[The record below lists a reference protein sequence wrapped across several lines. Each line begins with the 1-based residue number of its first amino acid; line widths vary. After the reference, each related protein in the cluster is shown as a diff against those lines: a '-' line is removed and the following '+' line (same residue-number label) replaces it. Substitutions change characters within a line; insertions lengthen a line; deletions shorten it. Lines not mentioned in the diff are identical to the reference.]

1 MRIQNPQT
9 NRYVIGI
16 TIFHWNC
23 TTEIQEVFLGSIFE
37 GVCVHG
43 ECEVRVG
50 LVNSLQF
57 FYGQVPELIPVA
69 PSCRPVSEGRD
80 VQTPLAEK
88 LPLGQAMSYFCINTG
103 VRGRMTPPRSSRVL
117 VLGQYSSHYN
127 WAACLAAPIS
137 KTLRHVASHTCR

>member
-57 FYGQVPELIPVA
+57 FYGQVPELILK
-69 PSCRPVSEGRD
+69 SRERQKKKKSEKSFLSKAISFITRD
-80 VQTPLAEK
+80 RETEPREIRNK
-88 LPLGQAMSYFCINTG
+88 R
-103 VRGRMTPPRSSRVL
+103 RGR
-117 VLGQYSSHYN
+117 
-127 WAACLAAPIS
+127 
-137 KTLRHVASHTCR
+137 